1 MTNINRKEALNALKT
16 LSQFSM
22 QQGKKLANT
31 ANQKIKH
38 YTKTV
43 IDNSTNHDNDIVD
56 HLKPLDEFLTINHK
70 QVLDCKESMSVYL
83 KEFKATFKIIT
94 IVKFDSKLNDTIKI
108 KLAVLTMA
116 HYQYFALINEPT
128 VLHKYYQ
135 KYPTLKYTI
144 DRDQTHEQLPKE
156 IKYVLTELL

>member
-1 MTNINRKEALNALKT
+1 MTNINKKEALNALKT

-43 IDNSTNHDNDIVD
+43 IDNSTSHNNDIVD
-56 HLKPLDEFLTINHK
+56 HLKPLEELLTINHK

-83 KEFKATFKIIT
+83 KEFMATFKIIT
-94 IVKFDSKLNDTIKI
+94 IVKFDSKLNGTIKI

-116 HYQYFALINEPT
+116 HHQYFALINEPT